1 VFFVHNRVQGI
12 HQVAARLQKL
22 VPEASFVVGHG
33 QMDEGELARV
43 MLDFAAGRYDVLVCT
58 TIIESGLDIPNVNTI
73 IINRADRFGLAQL
86 YQLRG
91 RVGRSANRAYAY
103 LLYSQHQQLTPV
115 AQRRLEALLE
125 ASDLGAGF
133 QIAMRDLEI
142 RGAGEMLGPE
152 QHGHIVAVGFDLYCK
167 MVDDAVRALQG
178 ETVREEHDEV
188 VLDLHVTAYIP
199 DSYIGDATTKLAMYR
214 RIADVGD
221 ADGEEAALEELTDR
235 FGRPPREVR
244 TLLAVSRIKSCAEA
258 LDIVKVTRQRR
269 RAVLQFH
276 KRCKMPPQT
285 LLLEREGSPLAE
297 LLEVLELMRRQ
308 RTEKQ

>member
-1 VFFVHNRVQGI
+1 M
-12 HQVAARLQKL
+12 ASKRLR
-22 VPEASFVVGHG
+22 AI
-33 QMDEGELARV
+33 R
-43 MLDFAAGRYDVLVCT
+43 DFT
-58 TIIESGLDIPNVNTI
+58 E
-73 IINRADRFGLAQL
+73 F
-86 YQLRG
+86 
-91 RVGRSANRAYAY
+91 
-103 LLYSQHQQLTPV
+103 
-115 AQRRLEALLE
+115 
-125 ASDLGAGF
+125 GAGF
-133 QIAMRDLEI
+133 KIAMRDLEI
-142 RGAGEMLGPE
+142 RGAGDLLGSE
-152 QHGHIVAVGFDLYCK
+152 QHGHIVNVGYELYCK

-244 TLLAVSRIKSCAEA
+244 TLLAVSRSKSCAEA